1 MLLLCQR
8 FILYK
13 LNLQIYM
20 KIYDCFMFFD
30 EEMLLDLRLNIMD
43 KYVDKFVI
51 TEATYT
57 HSGSAKKLNFDINKF
72 SKFKDKII
80 YIVVD
85 KQPQDLFKINESD
98 NDKHDTRGQKLVLN
112 GYKRDNYQRQMA
124 QQALNDVGPE
134 DWIII
139 NDIDEIPNLKNVD
152 MRKIKNKL
160 LIFKQQMFYY
170 KFNLL
175 YPSVP
180 WFGSRACKKKNF
192 LSPQWLRN
200 IKHKAY
206 PLWRLDIIFSK
217 RKYNDIFYVHDGGW
231 HFTNI
236 KSPEDIEKKL
246 LNYTHHDEFVKS
258 KLKLEDLRKKIKEK
272 KIIYDHSVDQ
282 SEYKWGT
289 DTILRTIEL
298 SNMPD
303 YLRENYKKYV
313 NWLEI

>member
-1 MLLLCQR
+1 M
-8 FILYK
+8 F
-13 LNLQIYM
+13 
-20 KIYDCFMFFD
+20 YDED
-30 EEMLLDLRLNIMD
+30 MLLDLRFNVLNE
-43 KYVDKFVI
+43 YVDKFI
-51 TEATYT
+51 ISEAVYT
-57 HSGSAKKLNFDINKF
+57 HNGEQKKLNFDINKF

-85 KQPQDLFKINESD
+85 KQPSDLFKISEND
-98 NDKHDTRGQKLVLN
+98 NDKKDTRGQKLILN

-124 QQALNDVGPE
+124 QQALNDLEPE

-139 NDIDEIPNLKNVD
+139 NDIDEIPNLKNID
-152 MRKIKNKL
+152 MKKIKNKL
-160 LIFKQQMFYY
+160 LIFKQQIFYY

-192 LSPQWLRN
+192 LSPQWLRDA
-200 IKHKAY
+200 KHKTY
-206 PLWRLDIIFSK
+206 PLWRLDIMFSK
-217 RKYNDIFYVHDGGW
+217 KKYNDIHYVHEGGW

-246 LNYTHHDEFVKS
+246 LNYTHHDEFEKS

-282 SEYKWGT
+282 SKYKWGSE
-289 DTILRTIEL
+289 TILRETEL
-298 SNMPD
+298 SYMPD

>member
-1 MLLLCQR
+1 
-8 FILYK
+8 
-13 LNLQIYM
+13 
-20 KIYDCFMFFD
+20 MFFD

-57 HSGSAKKLNFDINKF
+57 HSGSAKKLIFDIEKF

-85 KQPQDLFKINESD
+85 KQPSDLFEIDESD
-98 NDKHDTRGQKLVLN
+98 NDKQDTRGQKLILN

-124 QQALNDVGPE
+124 QQALNNVEPE

-175 YPSVP
+175 YPSVQ

-206 PLWRLDIIFSK
+206 PLWRLDIIFSEK
-217 RKYNDIFYVHDGGW
+217 KYNGIFYVHDGGW